1 MVLVARLG
9 KVRLGEVRLGT
20 VPWLR
25 LLVAGVSPRRPGC
38 NPRPVHV
45 EFVVDKVALGVLLFP
60 PVSIIR
66 LVLLVHYFVNG
77 RRY

>member
-1 MVLVARLG
+1 VARLSN
-9 KVRLGEVRLGT
+9 VRLGEVRLGT

-25 LLVAGVSPRRPGC
+25 RLVAGVSPRRPGC

-45 EFVVDKVALGVLLFP
+45 EFVVDKVALSVLLFP
-60 PVSIIR
+60 LISIIR
-66 LVLLVHYFVNG
+66 LVLPVHYFVSD